1 MNKFRPLLFILTTL
15 LLLLPANASQHSNFY
30 FRSLGV
36 EDGLSQNMVYA
47 ILQDRQGFM
56 WFGTQNGLNRYDG
69 NSFKVY
75 KRNISDEK
83 GLKSEAIFSLAEDTD
98 GILWIG
104 TDMGVF
110 LYNPVFDS
118 CTNLSMKTEKGLS
131 ITGTVRA
138 IVRDKEGNM
147 WLGGSEKGIF
157 CVTPQKEIRFYP
169 LNHYLEKG
177 QGIRSFCFDMD
188 GNLWIATYQQ
198 GILKLNI
205 STGETSQIL
214 ISDMDKNTSGN
225 DVNHLC
231 ILDSETLL
239 VSTVSHG

>member
-1 MNKFRPLLFILTTL
+1 MNKFRPLLFLLTTL

-83 GLKSEAIFSLAEDTD
+83 GLKSDAIFSLAEDTD

-104 TDMGVF
+104 TDMGDRKSV
-110 LYNPVFDS
+110 V
-118 CTNLSMKTEKGLS
+118 
-131 ITGTVRA
+131 
-138 IVRDKEGNM
+138 
-147 WLGGSEKGIF
+147 
-157 CVTPQKEIRFYP
+157 
-169 LNHYLEKG
+169 
-177 QGIRSFCFDMD
+177 
-188 GNLWIATYQQ
+188 
-198 GILKLNI
+198 
-205 STGETSQIL
+205 
-214 ISDMDKNTSGN
+214 
-225 DVNHLC
+225 
-231 ILDSETLL
+231 
-239 VSTVSHG
+239 